1 MQTKKLIYFIALK
14 EQIRETVSGAEN
26 FIATYALIVT
36 WKSVAF
42 MGNSLNDIDLRPVRF
57 RKIKTSLTPIIQL
70 VRFEIYFKRNTFQAT
85 ILSNSNYTFAIFNYE
100 EVNWYA
106 STSQGGNP
114 ETGTGGKAAKVLI
127 YFDLTYSKVSF

>member
-1 MQTKKLIYFIALK
+1 MQTNKLLNFIALK

-57 RKIKTSLTPIIQL
+57 KRIKIL
-70 VRFEIYFKRNTFQAT
+70 N
-85 ILSNSNYTFAIFNYE
+85 NN
-100 EVNWYA
+100 
-106 STSQGGNP
+106 
-114 ETGTGGKAAKVLI
+114 
-127 YFDLTYSKVSF
+127 